1 LLNDY
6 APGTDLFGYCGV
18 PRAPDGTRMFE
29 FDFLIPWDEFGL
41 VHYDVYGNVIPPPA
55 PAVLDTIMPTVL
67 PNSN

>member
-1 LLNDY
+1 
-6 APGTDLFGYCGV
+6 
-18 PRAPDGTRMFE
+18 MFE